1 MKLYIGLSWAAII
14 CLFLSG
20 ALHSISLFVEPA
32 ASNEIEKQLIQTMDT
47 YQMDMGAGFHRPLAQ
62 LFFSLCA

>member
-32 ASNEIEKQLIQTMDT
+32 ASNEIANQ
-47 YQMDMGAGFHRPLAQ
+47 P
-62 LFFSLCA
+62 SLPGSSDVLLKAN